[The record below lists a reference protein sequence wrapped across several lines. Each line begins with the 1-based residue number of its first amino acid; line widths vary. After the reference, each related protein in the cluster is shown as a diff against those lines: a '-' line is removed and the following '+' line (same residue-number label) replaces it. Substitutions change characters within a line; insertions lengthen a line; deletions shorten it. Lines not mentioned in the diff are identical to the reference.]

1 MFCLTRVPSP
11 GLNTVLG
18 HSRCRQLLWGV
29 GRPEGQ
35 GRGHP
40 PPRGGFLCSLGAV
53 PARRFLPGEAP
64 HLGSARQR
72 EGVDGTFHLCDAE
85 SLAQPQPSPPA
96 MAPQNGAQGSE
107 ASAGSQL
114 LWVPGRIMG

>member
-1 MFCLTRVPSP
+1 M
-11 GLNTVLG
+11 
-18 HSRCRQLLWGV
+18 QAAAV
-29 GRPEGQ
+29 G
-35 GRGHP
+35 
-40 PPRGGFLCSLGAV
+40 GGA
-53 PARRFLPGEAP
+53 ARRTGEGASPSAGRFPLLSRSCPSFLPGEAP